1 MRIRLA
7 VRRERRSGDH
17 EQLDR
22 AGDGQ
27 GEERDR
33 ETPENE
39 GAHRC
44 LGVVRVTGA
53 PPEDRC

>member
-7 VRRERRSGDH
+7 VRSEHRSGDH

-27 GEERDR
+27 GKERDR
-33 ETPENE
+33 KTPENE

-44 LGVVRVTGA
+44 LEDVRVTGA
-53 PPEDRC
+53 PPEERC